1 MSCKMFTVSTCT
13 ESVSPLKLHLTG
25 LYACIDKP
33 GSATKHLENY
43 TQMVLNQ
50 LKKTPAHL
58 A

>member
-1 MSCKMFTVSTCT
+1 MFTVRTCT